1 VGDDVKETVARVFAR
16 ALALFDGDADQARA
30 WLSAPQPALGGM
42 PPLVLARTDLGAREV
57 EALVDRLE
65 HGVLT

>member
-1 VGDDVKETVARVFAR
+1 MTNPSRAFAYDAEGARQW
-16 ALALFDGDADQARA
+16 LAN
-30 WLSAPQPALGGM
+30 PQGGLGGQRPM
-42 PPLVLARTDLGAREV
+42 VLARADLGAREV